1 VHSLVLSHAQGSSA
15 LNARGRLSRGC
26 ALIALTGDEPHDM
39 FFFPTIIVMLIA
51 VCFVPSEVLHG

>member
-1 VHSLVLSHAQGSSA
+1 
-15 LNARGRLSRGC
+15 
-26 ALIALTGDEPHDM
+26 M